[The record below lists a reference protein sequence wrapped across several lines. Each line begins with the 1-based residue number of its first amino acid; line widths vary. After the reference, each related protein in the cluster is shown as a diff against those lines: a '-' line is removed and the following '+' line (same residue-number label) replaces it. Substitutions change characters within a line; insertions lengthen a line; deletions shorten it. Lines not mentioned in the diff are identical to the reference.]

1 LGGSIRSFLK
11 IYNKNK
17 MQTSDFLSNAQLL
30 AKLSNKEKIKKYS
43 LASDRADVID
53 HALQIYSEISN
64 LLKIKNIKSTKW
76 GVSDSIAVKTFHEL
90 YSKKITISRS

>member
-1 LGGSIRSFLK
+1 
-11 IYNKNK
+11 
-17 MQTSDFLSNAQLL
+17 LL

-53 HALQIYSEISN
+53 HALKIYIEISA
-64 LLKIKNIKSTKW
+64 LLKVQNIKSTKW